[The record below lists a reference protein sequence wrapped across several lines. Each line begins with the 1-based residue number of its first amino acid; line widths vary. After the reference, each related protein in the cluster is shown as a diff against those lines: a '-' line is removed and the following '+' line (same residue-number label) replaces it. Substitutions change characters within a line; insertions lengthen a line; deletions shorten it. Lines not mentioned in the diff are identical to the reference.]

1 MRFSAFGQND
11 IKNLEEFG
19 LKEEGMKR
27 TEQNPMEYV
36 GNQEYKPIAKKLIR
50 KRN

>member
-1 MRFSAFGQND
+1 MSSSVVGQNY

-27 TEQNPMEYV
+27 TEQNPIEYI
-36 GNQEYKPIAKKLIR
+36 GNQEYKPIEKKLIR
-50 KRN
+50 RN